1 MKQKLRV
8 LHVLNELR
16 PSGAEIMLRIAAPL
30 FRDHGVECDL
40 LSTGENIGPYAQVL
54 AAAGYRVHHIPFR
67 RSPAFFLSVAR
78 LARREDH
85 DVVHLHA
92 ERAFFAY
99 VLAARLLGVRH
110 LVRTVHNNFRFSGWL
125 RIQRGLERRMAE
137 RLGVRFIAIAPGVA
151 QTERGLYRTTPHLI
165 PNWFDSSR
173 FRPVTPVE
181 RAAARAPFG
190 LRPDEYVIVS
200 VGNCSVVKNHA
211 ALIEAL
217 ARCPEL
223 PWRYLHIG
231 LEEPGEPERALARR
245 LNVNRRIQFIGAVDD
260 VRPLLQAADLYVM
273 PSLFEGLGIATLE
286 ALAVG
291 LPVLLTEV
299 PGLVD
304 FRQYLDDLHYCEPD
318 ALSIAKALRVLI
330 EQHPTG
336 LLGAADRSAAIHRA
350 FGSRRGVQAY
360 SSVYADLVA
369 GTRGADGSRPKPA
382 APGATSDDTP

>member
-1 MKQKLRV
+1 MKQRLRV

-30 FRDHGVECDL
+30 FREHQIECDL
-40 LSTGENIGPYAQVL
+40 LATGASIGPYAPVL
-54 AAAGYRVHHIPFR
+54 AAEGYHIHHIPFQ

-78 LARREDH
+78 FARREGY

-99 VLAARLLGVRH
+99 VLAARLLGIRR
-110 LVRTVHNNFRFSGWL
+110 LVRTVHNNFNFSGWL
-125 RIQRGLERRMAE
+125 SMRRGLERRLAE

-151 QTERGLYRTTPHLI
+151 QTERNLYGTTPHLI
-165 PNWFDSSR
+165 PNWFDSNR
-173 FRPVTPVE
+173 FHPVTPTE
-181 RAAARAPFG
+181 RLSARARLG
-190 LRPDEYVIVS
+190 LGADEFVIVT
-200 VGNCSVVKNHA
+200 VGNCSQVKNHT

-217 ARCPEL
+217 ARCSEL
-223 PWRYLHIG
+223 PWRYVHVG
-231 LEEPGEPERALARR
+231 LEEPGEPERALTRR
-245 LNVNRRIQFIGAVDD
+245 LNISNRIQFIGAVDD
-260 VRPLLQAADLYVM
+260 VLPLLQAADLYVM
-273 PSLFEGLGIATLE
+273 PSHFEGLGIATLE

-318 ALSIAKALRVLI
+318 TQSIANALRPLI
-330 EQHPTG
+330 EQHTTG
-336 LLGAADRSAAIHRA
+336 LQGAEDRSAAIHRA

-360 SSVYADLVA
+360 CSVYADLVM
-369 GTRGADGSRPKPA
+369 GTGSDELRPKHPA
-382 APGATSDDTP
+382 HGATSDDPH